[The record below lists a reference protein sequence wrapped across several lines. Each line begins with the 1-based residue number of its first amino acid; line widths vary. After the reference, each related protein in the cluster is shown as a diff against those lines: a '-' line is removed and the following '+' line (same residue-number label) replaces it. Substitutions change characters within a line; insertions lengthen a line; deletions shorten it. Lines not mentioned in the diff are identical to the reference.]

1 MQWNTQQFEALVGQH
16 QRMVFSIA
24 LRVVGEHGT
33 AEEVAQ
39 DVFVE
44 LHRSM
49 DKIESEEHTV
59 YWLRR
64 VAVHRATDA
73 LRRRRVRPEATADE
87 WEEHTSA
94 PKGPR
99 LYRKGSIETVVERLM
114 LSIPESLRGALVL
127 RYQED
132 LEPEEI
138 AKVLGQTV
146 PSVKSNLHRGLTL
159 LRRKADVMLKE
170 FARG

>member
-1 MQWNTQQFEALVGQH
+1 
-16 QRMVFSIA
+16 
-24 LRVVGEHGT
+24 
-33 AEEVAQ
+33 
-39 DVFVE
+39 
-44 LHRSM
+44 
-49 DKIESEEHTV
+49 
-59 YWLRR
+59 
-64 VAVHRATDA
+64 
-73 LRRRRVRPEATADE
+73 VRPESAADE
-87 WEEHTSA
+87 WEENVSA

-99 LYRKGSIETVVERLM
+99 LYRKGSIETAVERLM
-114 LSIPESLRGALVL
+114 LSIPESLRGVLVL